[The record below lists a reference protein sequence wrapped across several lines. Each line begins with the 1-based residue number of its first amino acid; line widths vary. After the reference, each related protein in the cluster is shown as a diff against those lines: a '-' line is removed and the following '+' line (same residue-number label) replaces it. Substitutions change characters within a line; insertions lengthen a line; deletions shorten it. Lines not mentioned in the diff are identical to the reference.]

1 MPNILPAQAVPDF
14 TVPLINGGEFTLSEQ
29 LGENFT
35 LLLFYRGLH
44 CPICKMQLRELQR
57 KLGDFAERGI
67 KVVAISMDSQERA
80 QKSSDEWDIKEITLG
95 YGLSEEQARSFN
107 LYVSAGRPDSA
118 EPAIFSEPAL
128 LLVKPDQTLYFA
140 SIQSMPFTRP
150 PFDQLLQ
157 GVDYALANDYPARGE
172 LAERALA

>member
-1 MPNILPAQAVPDF
+1 MPNILPTQAVPDF
-14 TVPLINGGEFTLSEQ
+14 TVPLIDGGEFRLSEQ

-35 LLLFYRGLH
+35 LLLFYRGVH

-57 KLGDFAERGI
+57 KLGDFAQRGI
-67 KVVAISMDSQERA
+67 NVVAISMDSQERA
-80 QKSSDEWDIKEITLG
+80 RKSSDEWDIKDVTLG
-95 YGLSEEQARSFN
+95 YGLGEDQARDFG
-107 LYVSAGRPDSA
+107 LYISSGRPDSE

-150 PFDQLLQ
+150 PLDQLLQ
-157 GVDYALANDYPARGE
+157 GVDYALEHDYPARGE
-172 LAERALA
+172 LAKSR

>member
-14 TVPLINGGEFTLSEQ
+14 TVPLINGGKFTLSDQ

>member
-1 MPNILPAQAVPDF
+1 MPNILPTQAVPDF
-14 TVPLINGGEFTLSEQ
+14 TVPLINGGKFTLSDQ

-95 YGLSEEQARSFN
+95 YGLSEEQARSFD

-150 PFDQLLQ
+150 PLDQLLQ